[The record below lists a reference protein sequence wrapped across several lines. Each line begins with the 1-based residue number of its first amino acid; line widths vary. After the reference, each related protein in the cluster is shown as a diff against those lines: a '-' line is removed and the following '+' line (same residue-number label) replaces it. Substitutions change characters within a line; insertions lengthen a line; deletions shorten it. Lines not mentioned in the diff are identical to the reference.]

1 MHLESAI
8 LTQLEDPEITLD
20 ESARRRCQLAAKL
33 AAASNYEEACQA
45 LGDLWQGLGVRPKL
59 DGLNEP
65 TSAEVLLRV
74 GNISGWLGSVQQIEG
89 VQEAA
94 KNLISESVRSFDALG
109 DIEKGA
115 EAQIDLA
122 TCYLREGAFDE
133 ARITLQGVLGRLE
146 HSQSEQKLRA
156 FINSAVVESSCGR
169 DQKALQIHLQAAPF
183 FEVSTNSALKGKFH
197 NEFAV
202 VLKKLG
208 VDQQREDYIDRALV
222 EYTAAAY
229 HWEEAG
235 DIRFCALVENNI
247 GSLLINIG
255 KVKDAHKHLNR
266 ARQLLVSL
274 RDKVNVAHVDDT
286 RARACLAE
294 GRNAEAEKLA
304 RSCVR
309 TVESGDH
316 QSVLAEFLT
325 THALALSR
333 VGRHQ
338 QAGATFQ
345 RAIEIAE
352 ASGHREG
359 AGEAALCLIEEL
371 GSVAPPRVIYDAY
384 SRAENSLSHSQS
396 TALQSRLG
404 RCARRTLALKFES
417 PAAVKTPDRTEEFNG
432 CSLDEEVLRY
442 EADLIKQALEAADGS
457 VTRAARLLKVTHQG
471 LAFILQGRQKN
482 LLAART
488 PVRKRRRSIMRAH

>member
-1 MHLESAI
+1 MHLDPPI
-8 LTQLEDPEITLD
+8 LTQVENPEITVD
-20 ESARRRCQLAAKL
+20 ESARRRCQMAAKL
-33 AAASNYEEACQA
+33 AAASKYEEACQA
-45 LGDLWQGLGVRPKL
+45 LGDLWQGLGVRPRL
-59 DGLNEP
+59 DGLSDGV
-65 TSAEVLLRV
+65 SAEVLFRV
-74 GNISGWLGSVQQIEG
+74 GCISGWLGSVQQIEG

-94 KNLISESVRSFDALG
+94 KNLISESVRSFETLG
-109 DIEKGA
+109 DIEKVA

-122 TCYLREGAFDE
+122 ICYLREGAFDE
-133 ARITLQGVLGRLE
+133 ARITLRGVLGRLE

-156 FINSAVVESSCGR
+156 FLNSAVVESSCGR
-169 DQKALQIHLQAAPF
+169 DQTALQIHLQAAPF
-183 FEVSTNSALKGKFH
+183 FDVSTNSALKGKFH

-208 VDQQREDYIDRALV
+208 VDQRREEYIDRALV

-235 DIRFCALVENNI
+235 DNRLCAISENNI
-247 GSLLINIG
+247 GSLLISVG

-266 ARQLLVSL
+266 ARQLLLGL

-304 RSCVR
+304 RNCVR
-309 TVESGDH
+309 AVEGGDH
-316 QSVLAEFLT
+316 QSVLADFLT

-338 QAGATFQ
+338 QASATFQ
-345 RAIEIAE
+345 RAMEIAE
-352 ASGHREG
+352 AAGHPEG
-359 AGEAALCLIEEL
+359 AGEAAVCLIEEL
-371 GSVAPPRVIYDAY
+371 GTIAPPRVIYDAY
-384 SRAENSLSHSQS
+384 SRAENLLSDSQS

-417 PAAVKTPDRTEEFNG
+417 PAPVKTPGRTEEFSG

-471 LAFILQGRQKN
+471 LAFILQGRQKH